1 MANALVEALAA
12 GGVDFV
18 AAFASSG
25 MSKSQ
30 QQIEQDPR
38 FDTVFPSNEGE
49 GVAICAGAYLA
60 GRKPAILMEN
70 SGFLLSAYQLMRLH
84 AANEIPVLMV
94 LDHRGGFGEGNWWA
108 VPLGWST
115 QPALDALRI
124 PHAMADTAAD
134 VTRLVP
140 GMVKSMLHTKV
151 PCCLILRRGIE
162 LE

>member
-1 MANALVEALAA
+1 MANALVEALATA
-12 GGVDFV
+12 GVDFV
-18 AAFASSG
+18 ASFASSG
-25 MSKSQ
+25 MSASQ
-30 QQIEQDPR
+30 KQVDKDPR
-38 FDTVFPSNEGE
+38 FQCVFPSNEGE
-49 GVAICAGAYLA
+49 GMAICAGAYLA

-84 AANEIPVLMV
+84 AANEVPVLMV

-115 QPALDALRI
+115 EPALDALRI

-134 VTRLVP
+134 VTRLLP
-140 GMVKSMLHTKV
+140 RMVKSMLHTKV
-151 PCCLILRRGIE
+151 PACLILRRGIE